1 VRIRQDKQTAARIR
15 EVAQSAAER
24 IGSTVGPLAETQS
37 AELRA
42 RLAPA
47 VEQASAVAR
56 DRVERG
62 LRAAAPRVES
72 ASQAMAPHVEKAVEK
87 ARERIVEDIVPRL
100 AEAVAAAA
108 SAGAAAMHSA
118 GDSAGERLQ
127 AVADK
132 AEVAAGPK
140 RTTKRRGRRV
150 LLLGVLAAAAGAGL
164 AAWRQR
170 VKDTED
176 IWKDVPTAVSSAGRG
191 SSNNTVGAP
200 IADSKPSTDRVTPDD
215 GATLDDAVAAAEA
228 PGGEAL
234 AGPGSFGETAA
245 DSPAV
250 GEGLETP
257 PVEETPTPI
266 DHEELTLDAPPDPPA
281 EVTTKTT
288 RARKAKAE
296 VSDAAE
302 AATDGSPT
310 DSR

>member
-1 VRIRQDKQTAARIR
+1 
-15 EVAQSAAER
+15 
-24 IGSTVGPLAETQS
+24 
-37 AELRA
+37 
-42 RLAPA
+42 
-47 VEQASAVAR
+47 
-56 DRVERG
+56 
-62 LRAAAPRVES
+62 
-72 ASQAMAPHVEKAVEK
+72 
-87 ARERIVEDIVPRL
+87 
-100 AEAVAAAA
+100 
-108 SAGAAAMHSA
+108 AAMHSA
-118 GDSAGERLQ
+118 GDSAGGRLQ

-140 RTTKRRGRRV
+140 RTPKRRGRRF
-150 LLLGVLAAAAGAGL
+150 LLLAVLAAAAGAGL

-176 IWKDVPTAVSSAGRG
+176 IWKDVPTAVSSAGHG

-200 IADSKPSTDRVTPDD
+200 IADSRLSTDSGPSTDSVAPES
-215 GATLDDAVAAAEA
+215 GATLDDAVMAAEA
-228 PGGEAL
+228 PDGEAL

-257 PVEETPTPI
+257 PVEETPTPV

-288 RARKAKAE
+288 RARKSKAE
-296 VSDAAE
+296 VSDATE

-310 DSR
+310 DSL